1 MGAFLRFFELVL
13 RAAGDDVF
21 LVLDVVM
28 KHLLEVQHLR
38 LAVDEREHDD
48 AEAVLELR
56 VLVELVQDDVRV
68 RVAAQ
73 VDDDAHAA
81 AVGLV
86 VEARDALD
94 FLVADELRDAFDEA
108 RLVDL
113 VRQLRDDD
121 ARLAVRKRLD
131 AGVRAHLDDATA
143 RRVGALDALGAENEA
158 GRREIRPL
166 DDLHE
171 LFDRRVGVVD
181 EHERAVD
188 DLAHVVRRDVRR
200 HADGDAARAVD
211 EELREF
217 RREHG
222 RLFERFVVVRDEID
236 GFLVDVLQHELGD
249 ARHAHLGV
257 THGSG
262 GVAVDGTEVAMAV
275 REHVA
280 HGEILRHADDRI
292 VDGRIAMRMI
302 FT

>member
-1 MGAFLRFFELVL
+1 M
-13 RAAGDDVF
+13 
-21 LVLDVVM
+21 
-28 KHLLEVQHLR
+28 
-38 LAVDEREHDD
+38 
-48 AEAVLELR
+48 
-56 VLVELVQDDVRV
+56 
-68 RVAAQ
+68 
-73 VDDDAHAA
+73 
-81 AVGLV
+81 
-86 VEARDALD
+86 
-94 FLVADELRDAFDEA
+94 
-108 RLVDL
+108 
-113 VRQLRDDD
+113 
-121 ARLAVRKRLD
+121 
-131 AGVRAHLDDATA
+131 
-143 RRVGALDALGAENEA
+143 
-158 GRREIRPL
+158 
-166 DDLHE
+166 
-171 LFDRRVGVVD
+171 VD

-211 EELREF
+211 EELREL

-222 RLFERFVVVRDEID
+222 RLFERFVIVRDEID

-280 HGEILRHADDRI
+280 HGEILRHADDRV